1 VFFVVFM
8 TVVPYCIASKT
19 SQLGSVLKQEADGEK
34 LIQMGTSFNNSMLKL
49 IGHAFVNLEETAVH
63 ELCHKNP
70 CTLWSNWTDCTANG
84 TNAFGFQTR
93 VRKCWYNSTDACA
106 QDGTVT
112 IETAS
117 KVCEGGHVNEPCNKI
132 PQCSLWSNW
141 TDCKS
146 NGTSAFTFQTRVRN
160 CWYNRTRVCAQDGL
174 VTKETVS
181 KVCKRWCREDYSVS
195 KHGFCIKFHT
205 TTRNRAEAE
214 KICQS
219 EGGHLMNP
227 DTKERW
233 LDQEN
238 ISKVN
243 NNYYFYV
250 DGIRRK
256 APGPWSFVKGS
267 NPITNG
273 VVQWYKTQPS
283 NGNKELCM
291 IGRYYSG
298 KLYWWDDFCSHKLRS
313 VCEIRMN

>member
-1 VFFVVFM
+1 M
-8 TVVPYCIASKT
+8 RVVPYCIASKT
-19 SQLGSVLKQEADGEK
+19 SQLGSVLKQEEDGEQ

-132 PQCSLWSNW
+132 PQCSLWSNL

-160 CWYNRTRVCAQDGL
+160 CWYNRTRVCVQDGL

-195 KHGFCIKFHT
+195 KHGFCLKVHT
-205 TTRNRAEAE
+205 TIRNQADAERV
-214 KICQS
+214 CQS

-227 DTKERW
+227 DTKERGI
-233 LDQEN
+233 DREN
-238 ISKVN
+238 MLKVYKN
-243 NNYYFYV
+243 RFFWV
-250 DGIRRK
+250 DGVRRK
-256 APGPWSFVKGS
+256 VPGPYSFVEGS
-267 NPITNG
+267 SPITNG
-273 VVQWYKTQPS
+273 LVTWRRGEPS
-283 NGNKELCM
+283 NNRNEFCIMEQSHNGQ
-291 IGRYYSG
+291 II
-298 KLYWWDDFCSHKLRS
+298 WWDAICSHLMRS
-313 VCEIRMN
+313 VCEIRMT